1 MTWGQLAVA
10 VSHPAGL
17 NPRARRGQA
26 AHWARPNHLEQVAVS
41 DFFGLRGDSMPV
53 TRAEALSVP
62 AMARARHL
70 ITSVARLP
78 VRLDPHDFAPAAL
91 VLNPDP
97 TRTRAAMWADT
108 LDDLMFSGAAVWR
121 ITERYAAD
129 DRAREARYIS
139 LDRISRDPDG
149 TWLIDETPV
158 SDRDLIWFEGPH
170 AGILAFGGRALR
182 SAVRLE
188 RAYNSVAANPAVAIE
203 LHQVSGDVL
212 DDAEISALVSAA
224 RSAVAERGVM
234 FTNEALELRTH
245 SASAE
250 NLLIA
255 GRTAAAVEIAR
266 MVGLPA
272 GLLDANPPGS
282 SGTYQNSQARLRE
295 ARDLGLDAYA
305 SAITERLSL
314 QDTLPRGV
322 RCAVDWNTWLR
333 DDFAARMA
341 GYKAAQDAGIFTAEE
356 CRELELGRPMET
368 PR

>member
-1 MTWGQLAVA
+1 MTWGQLASA
-10 VSHPAGL
+10 ISRPAG
-17 NPRARRGQA
+17 PSPARRGTA
-26 AHWARPNHLEQVAVS
+26 ARWARPNHLEQIATA
-41 DFFGLRGDSMPV
+41 DWFGLRGDALPP

-78 VRLDPHDFAPAAL
+78 VRLDPHHFDPAAL

-97 TRTRAAMWADT
+97 TRTRAAMWTDT
-108 LDDLMFSGAAVWR
+108 LDDLLFHGTALWK

-139 LDRISRDPDG
+139 LDRVSREPDG
-149 TWLIDETPV
+149 TWLIDELPV
-158 SDRDLIWFEGPH
+158 MDRDLIWFEGPH
-170 AGILAFGGRALR
+170 AGILQFGGRALR

-188 RAYNSVAANPAVAIE
+188 RAYNAVAANPAVAIE

-212 DDAEISALVSAA
+212 DDAEITALVDQA
-224 RSAVAERGVM
+224 RQAVRDRGVLY
-234 FTNEALELRTH
+234 TNEALELRTH
-245 SASAE
+245 AASAE

-282 SGTYQNSQARLRE
+282 SGTYQNSQVRLRE
-295 ARDLGLDAYA
+295 ARDLGLEAYA
-305 SAITERLSL
+305 AAITERLSL

-333 DDFAARMA
+333 DDFTARMA
-341 GYKAAQDAGIFTAEE
+341 GYKAAQEAGIFTAEE